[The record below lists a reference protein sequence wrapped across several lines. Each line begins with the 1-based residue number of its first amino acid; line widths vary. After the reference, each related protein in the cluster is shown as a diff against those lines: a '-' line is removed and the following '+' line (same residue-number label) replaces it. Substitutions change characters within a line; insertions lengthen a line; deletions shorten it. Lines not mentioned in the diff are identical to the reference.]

1 MTIKKKEIK
10 REKSQIVLPGDRGV
24 KNLLKIK
31 MYVSAFKVNLKK
43 KRGGHWFEYYNPY
56 IFDYAIKLNHSKFH
70 TITMVLILKLL

>member
-43 KRGGHWFEYYNPY
+43 KEEGIG
-56 IFDYAIKLNHSKFH
+56 LNI
-70 TITMVLILKLL
+70 ITPTFLIMPLS